1 MSSDLSASAIEFVP
15 QTYRVPLLSA
25 SAPEFIPEKNKFSP
39 QNNDGIKTNH
49 NFKCSKSISS
59 YSTHSQ
65 YSSFQNASN
74 NKNKNLNDFINTK
87 DLANT
92 QDQMNTEDFMKANQY
107 TNIHNNKNENKNLN
121 KTEII
126 KSNKNLNSVSV
137 NTKGQPQAKDLQIKT
152 TKKETKAICSTTLSA
167 IKNEQPKL
175 SWSSIVKKTP
185 NESLEIEK
193 STKALTGVK
202 APVTEEITGT
212 QQNYFKKKKNYTNI
226 KNNITSE
233 LDQLKSEHN
242 SDLKVNFCSQ
252 NERKNISQKD
262 NGLDE
267 NIPQRQNL
275 ENIVSQSQTLLTEKN
290 TSSSSL
296 LKKTNKKKSSNL
308 RVSFESNLYKNED
321 KFTGD
326 VVAKNR
332 SSKKLID
339 FQAIQTS
346 NPESEEKVWLKEM
359 SHSATV
365 DASFPSTLTSNV
377 ATPLSYSSIV
387 KKIPVSPITPIKNC
401 VDDEKPTSTQLS
413 PEERKKRLK
422 EKKLKRKLK
431 VKEKKARLAK
441 ENPKVIEVSKKS
453 SKKEVMLDFGCLLD
467 QLNSQKDI
475 KKQRKVVSIG
485 VISVVSGLAKR
496 NTSDGKRKTRDK
508 GGASSEGLRIKRG
521 KMRETP
527 KKKKP
532 TLLKKIIKL
541 ERERKRL
548 INAAKQEPVQEK
560 QSVESTDLSATEKLE
575 LFQKEDSK
583 IDIVKE
589 PHLIE
594 DSCPNVCQ
602 DSNGP
607 TDFQIDTVCQ
617 NTSERKVSDPNVT
630 KLCSLPDYVREKIH
644 SRKFR
649 EYCNHLLSDE
659 INNLT
664 QSLLLD
670 LIKYQDRVYHEN
682 RTKFKQ
688 KRRYVLGLREVLKHL
703 KVKKLKAIIVAPN
716 IERISCEGG
725 IDDYLTNILSL
736 CNEDSIPVI
745 FAMNRHTLGKTMKK
759 NAPASVVGIFSY
771 DGAQDKFKEL
781 MLLVEKARMDYKNK
795 VKLTTQ
801 QFITNDFISK
811 EVERNE
817 NKTHDKTEVKS
828 GRHRQLNPHRNE
840 QTYFIYPSA
849 RLYQGHQGYRPIK
862 NNYNSYTPG
871 QTNYYYHSPPPSV
884 IHSSIHYN
892 RSLHNVESHMNPS
905 LQITEAEYLKKQI
918 LEKFY
923 S

>member
-1 MSSDLSASAIEFVP
+1 MNSDLSASALEFVP

-25 SAPEFIPEKNKFSP
+25 SAPEFIPEKNKFLS
-39 QNNDGIKTNH
+39 QNNDSIRTNH
-49 NFKCSKSISS
+49 NFKCSESTSS
-59 YSTHSQ
+59 YNTHNK
-65 YSSFQNASN
+65 YTSFQNGSN
-74 NKNKNLNDFINTK
+74 KKNKTLNDFINTK
-87 DLANT
+87 DLANAQEQT
-92 QDQMNTEDFMKANQY
+92 NTEGFMQAKPTLSANQY
-107 TNIHNNKNENKNLN
+107 TNIQDKKKENKNLN
-121 KTEII
+121 KNEII
-126 KSNKNLNSVSV
+126 KSSKNLNSVSV
-137 NTKGQPQAKDLQIKT
+137 NTKDQPLAKDLQIKT
-152 TKKETKAICSTTLSA
+152 KKETKVICCTTVST

-193 STKALTGVK
+193 STRAPTGLR
-202 APVTEEITGT
+202 APVAEEITGT
-212 QQNYFKKKKNYTNI
+212 QQNFKKKKNYTNI
-226 KNNITSE
+226 KNNITFE
-233 LDQLKSEHN
+233 LGQLKSEHE
-242 SDLKVNFCSQ
+242 SVFCSQ

-267 NIPQRQNL
+267 NIPHRQNL

-290 TSSSSL
+290 TSSTSL

-308 RVSFESNLYKNED
+308 RVSFESSLYKNEGKFTD
-321 KFTGD
+321 KF
-326 VVAKNR
+326 VAKNR

-359 SHSATV
+359 SHSATA
-365 DASFPSTLTSNV
+365 DASFPPTLTSNV
-377 ATPLSYSSIV
+377 AAPLSYSSIV
-387 KKIPVSPITPIKNC
+387 KKIPVLPITPIKIC
-401 VDDEKPTSTQLS
+401 ADDEKPTSTQLS

-441 ENPKVIEVSKKS
+441 ENPKVIEASKKT

-496 NTSDGKRKTRDK
+496 NTSDGKRKTREK

-548 INAAKQEPVQEK
+548 INAIKKESVQEK

-589 PHLIE
+589 PCLIE
-594 DSCPNVCQ
+594 DSCSNVCQ

-607 TDFQIDTVCQ
+607 KNFQNDTVCQ

-771 DGAQDKFKEL
+771 DGAQSE
-781 MLLVEKARMDYKNK
+781 
-795 VKLTTQ
+795 
-801 QFITNDFISK
+801 SK
-811 EVERNE
+811 
-817 NKTHDKTEVKS
+817 
-828 GRHRQLNPHRNE
+828 
-840 QTYFIYPSA
+840 
-849 RLYQGHQGYRPIK
+849 
-862 NNYNSYTPG
+862 
-871 QTNYYYHSPPPSV
+871 
-884 IHSSIHYN
+884 
-892 RSLHNVESHMNPS
+892 MN
-905 LQITEAEYLKKQI
+905 TD
-918 LEKFY
+918 
-923 S
+923 